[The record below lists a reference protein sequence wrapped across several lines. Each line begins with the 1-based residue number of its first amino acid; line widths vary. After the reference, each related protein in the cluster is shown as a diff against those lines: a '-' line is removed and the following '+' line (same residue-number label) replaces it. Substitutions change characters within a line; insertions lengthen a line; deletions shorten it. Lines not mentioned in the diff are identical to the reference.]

1 MNENIKE
8 CRLLSKASFCTDNSD
23 RRVLHIYLVQHDVC
37 LQFGPQFFC
46 IPKSNSNMLWRNRNT
61 SIFLYTMVKSCNTCL
76 MEMSDHVRVCL
87 HSSTYYNLLCYSIIF
102 KWYLNV
108 YLLTLEWCTM
118 EIKVNYML
126 QFHEIKEIGT
136 ISFTT
141 DEERKALKII

>member
-1 MNENIKE
+1 MKILRNAGCCPKHLFALIILIDMYFTFIWCSTMCVCN
-8 CRLLSKASFCTDNSD
+8 LGHNSFAYQKVTATCFEGTEIHPFSS
-23 RRVLHIYLVQHDVC
+23 
-37 LQFGPQFFC
+37 
-46 IPKSNSNMLWRNRNT
+46 IPWSSQYAW
-61 SIFLYTMVKSCNTCL
+61 SCNTCL

-126 QFHEIKEIGT
+126 QFHEIKEVGT
-136 ISFTT
+136 ISFP
-141 DEERKALKII
+141 R